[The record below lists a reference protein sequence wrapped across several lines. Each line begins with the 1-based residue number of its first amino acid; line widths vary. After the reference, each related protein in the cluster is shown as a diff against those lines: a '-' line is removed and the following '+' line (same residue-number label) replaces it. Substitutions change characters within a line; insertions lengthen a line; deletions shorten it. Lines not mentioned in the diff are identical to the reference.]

1 MDRDNGFDTYLAS
14 LSKKREPKP
23 KKGKSKGDKEARRNN
38 SEPII
43 QRFSLGCQIWSYM
56 QLVQG
61 KDYAQRV
68 LEKEVRKIS
77 NGFWIGFIEE
87 ERNLRYSTAHRLHHF
102 RALRFY
108 LECKRTGNT
117 TPATVLKGEKKTAT
131 RTSGGKD
138 NASKCPA
145 LGHQLLQY
153 FVDFVQVLASRAD
166 SNILLEKAR
175 CYRTALLNAGWEE
188 CALPKL
194 DGAGRPGVQLHH
206 MEGSSKQ
213 NTLYNRSFFPAPPF
227 QIFRVS
233 KVRPSAP
240 QQSLSM
246 KVASSMSPGGP
257 YVRTYVYMAPHSVAS
272 NQDHDIIL
280 TCFISGHNF
289 VAPLKGH
296 L

>member
-1 MDRDNGFDTYLAS
+1 MDRDNAFGTYLAS

-23 KKGKSKGDKEARRNN
+23 KKGKSKGAKEARRNN

-43 QRFSLGCQIWSYM
+43 QRFHLGCQIWSYM

-68 LEKEVRKIS
+68 LEKEVHKLS

-87 ERNLRYSTAHRLHHF
+87 ERNLRYSTAQRLHHY
-102 RALRFY
+102 RAFRFY
-108 LECKRTGNT
+108 IECKRTGNT

-194 DGAGRPGVQLHH
+194 DGAGSPGVQLHH

-257 YVRTYVYMAPHSVAS
+257 YVCTQAARATHPQAEGAVSSPCQTFDTLGS
-272 NQDHDIIL
+272 IL
-280 TCFISGHNF
+280 
-289 VAPLKGH
+289 L
-296 L
+296 